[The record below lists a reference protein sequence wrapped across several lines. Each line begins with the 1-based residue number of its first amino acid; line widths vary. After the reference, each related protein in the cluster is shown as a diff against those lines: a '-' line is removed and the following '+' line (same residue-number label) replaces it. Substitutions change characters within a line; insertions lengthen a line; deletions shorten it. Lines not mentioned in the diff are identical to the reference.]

1 MVHTGYVKPSA
12 TMPAQQQRARGVSER
27 CAATSW
33 LSTRLCAAASTAH
46 EASSLRAL
54 GAGLLRARRRAER
67 SKCAG
72 AWQRRRTR
80 LPGRWPPSRGTAQPT
95 IWARATHRRPS
106 RRGSRRQLRGAA
118 RSHRRGAAAAQGAA
132 RALHDASM
140 PRSAP
145 EGTAVANA
153 GVVGRVAAPH
163 DHGAAR
169 CVLGTA
175 RAAYFHR
182 RRPSLGQISAG
193 IAAGG
198 CRTRAECG
206 RSVPRGPATG
216 MLAFREIVR
225 ATRTRASAPFAAS
238 HRAMAASSWDTYEAS
253 KALLAKHGSVAGVKA
268 AAATDASVVKPLT
281 VGLDKWSAIDA
292 AIVEAAKDVDIVIP
306 VRSGAQRRPHRARD
320 GKGNAPRRKCRRFGS
335 RLART
340 VPRRRSATWTSWS
353 NGATSCCP
361 TTSSSFRRARPF
373 VVPARDLLA
382 AQCGGKCAARA
393 RRDAPGV
400 RLRRTTGAR
409 SRKPRASGTSRAAS
423 GLLVTGR
430 ASDAYARAGWRPV
443 QAQGDGA

>member
-33 LSTRLCAAASTAH
+33 LSTRARAAASTAH
-46 EASSLRAL
+46 AASSLRGL

-67 SKCAG
+67 SKCAA
-72 AWQRRRTR
+72 AWQRRCTR

-95 IWARATHRRPS
+95 VWARAPHRRPS
-106 RRGSRRQLRGAA
+106 RRGGRRQLRGGA

-132 RALHDASM
+132 RALGDASM
-140 PRSAP
+140 SRTCAGRDGGRECCGGWVGPRRTITRHRAPSA
-145 EGTAVANA
+145 GARRGRRISTVAGPRWA
-153 GVVGRVAAPH
+153 TYTQALRPAA
-163 DHGAAR
+163 AAH
-169 CVLGTA
+169 A
-175 RAAYFHR
+175 RAA
-182 RRPSLGQISAG
+182 
-193 IAAGG
+193 AAPCHGG
-198 CRTRAECG
+198 R
-206 RSVPRGPATG
+206 PRGCWPLG
-216 MLAFREIVR
+216 ENVR
-225 ATRTRASAPFAAS
+225 ATPTRASAPFSAS

-335 RLART
+335 RLVRA

-353 NGATSCCP
+353 SGATSCCP
-361 TTSSSFRRARPF
+361 ITSSSFRRARPF
-373 VVPARDLLA
+373 VVLARDLLA
-382 AQCGGKCAARA
+382 AQCGGNCAARA
-393 RRDAPGV
+393 RRGAPGV
-400 RLRRTTGAR
+400 RFRQTTGAR
-409 SRKPRASGTSRAAS
+409 SRKPRASGTSGARTV
-423 GLLVTGR
+423 LLVTGR

-443 QAQGDGA
+443 